1 MRKLSVFNQV
11 SVDGFFKTLD
21 GDVAWTHEGAP
32 DAELDEWVA
41 GNASSGG
48 ALLFGRVTFELM
60 ASFWPTPMAMQ
71 QMPIVAKQM
80 NALPKIVFS
89 RKLDSVAWENAHLV
103 KGDLVTEMKRLKSEP
118 TKELGGDKP
127 ITIMGSGSIV
137 AQLSRAGLIDEY
149 HVLVI
154 PTILASGVSM
164 FNGSVNRQRLTLV
177 RSRTFKN
184 GKVSLSYAAA
194 KEG

>member
-11 SVDGFFKTLD
+11 SVDGFFKAAD
-21 GDVAWTHEGAP
+21 GDVAWTHEGAS
-32 DAELDEWVA
+32 DAELDDWVA
-41 GNASSGG
+41 GNASGGG
-48 ALLFGRVTFELM
+48 ALLFGRVTYELM

-89 RKLDSVAWENAHLV
+89 RKLDSVTWENAHLV

-118 TKELGGDKP
+118 RKELGGDKP
-127 ITIMGSGSIV
+127 ITILGSGEIV

-149 HVLVI
+149 HLLVI
-154 PTILASGVSM
+154 PTILGSGVSM
-164 FNGSVNRQRLTLV
+164 FDGGVNRQPLTLV
-177 RSRTFKN
+177 RSRAFKN
-184 GKVSLSYAAA
+184 GKVSLSYAAV
-194 KEG
+194 K